1 MRKSLSFLALFI
13 PLLFPLGMAWSDE
26 VAPLAESEVQPVALP
41 GDPLLLKAREAL
53 DAGQWRKAR
62 RTLKSYIGKNPKSA
76 EGWTLL
82 ARTYLAT
89 GTDGKARRRFDK
101 ALKFDP
107 HYAPAYV
114 GRGELFEKK
123 GRMDEAA
130 NDFRAATLADPGD
143 AQAQQ
148 ALARV
153 VPEPPHADA
162 PGSSVGPKGPSAE

>member
-1 MRKSLSFLALFI
+1 MRKLLTFLALIISLF
-13 PLLFPLGMAWSDE
+13 FPLHRAWSE
-26 VAPLAESEVQPVALP
+26 EGGPLTETGGAPIP
-41 GDPLLLKAREAL
+41 GDPLLAKARESL

-62 RTLKSYIGKNPKSA
+62 RTLKSYIDKNPKSA

-82 ARTYLAT
+82 ARTYMAT
-89 GTDGKARRRFDK
+89 GANGKARRRFDK

-107 HYAPAYV
+107 HFAPAFV

-153 VPEPPHADA
+153 LPTSDPVDA